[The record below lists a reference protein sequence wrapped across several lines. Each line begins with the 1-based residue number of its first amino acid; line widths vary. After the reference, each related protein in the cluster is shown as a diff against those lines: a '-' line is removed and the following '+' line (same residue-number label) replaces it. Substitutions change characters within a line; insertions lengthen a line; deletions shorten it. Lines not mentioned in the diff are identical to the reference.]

1 MASKACTA
9 RSTVITKTRSPA
21 TSGGVTTLA
30 GTRLRQASRWPS
42 KVTTSLPRVTTLMKR
57 PSLPSPAEMGPPTLE
72 RHNTAPVSAAR
83 AATSPSG
90 RGDQHLPSRT
100 AGMSTDFALDD
111 KPRIDG
117 FSRVLQ
123 TALPAIL
130 AG

>member
-1 MASKACTA
+1 MASKAWTA

-21 TSGGVTTLA
+21 TRGGVTALA

-57 PSLPSPAEMGPPTLE
+57 PSLPSPAEMGPPTPA
-72 RHNTAPVSAAR
+72 RHRMAPVSAAR
-83 AATSPSG
+83 AATSPSAAATST
-90 RGDQHLPSRT
+90 LPSRT
-100 AGMSTDFALDD
+100 AGISTASRLEAR
-111 KPRIDG
+111 PRIDG